1 MKNNELK
8 PIKLPGLRILTK
20 KQYLVLIEKIQDL
33 EKDIND
39 LIRQLIKWR

>member
-20 KQYLVLIEKIQDL
+20 KQYLALIERIQKL
-33 EKDIND
+33 ENDTND
-39 LIRQLIKWR
+39 LVRQLIRWR